1 MSKTYTFHMLKNVCR
16 CCFVLHLFF
25 LNEEMEESH
34 GTEWQKSKVS
44 GTDPTWFEWPG
55 SRQPSVPELLV
66 IYKGFDLC
74 LQLDHSPCARMTWIL
89 TTCLCFTTMSKSM
102 SSFKDKS
109 VCVLM
114 SEQTGCLS
122 TGHPVPT
129 SSTSSDFHSWEDDFS
144 SAFHSEW
151 LDEQA
156 SFTGFTVLGCCSVH
170 EHIWFFPGLSD
181 GVETSTSGV
190 LSLHRETKFIIDLD
204 FAVVLSSPESCCVL
218 FDITSEHSTKLK
230 WLMSIKKPF
239 IACEIPFSQCIWF
252 GFLVLIIRSNNFS
265 RANLCVLETCLNVGF
280 LPFF

>member
-1 MSKTYTFHMLKNVCR
+1 MSNICLNVKSFLVFLMEVNCPDNSIPKNRNASNVEDIHIPHVEKCLLLLF
-16 CCFVLHLFF
+16 CIASFF

-89 TTCLCFTTMSKSM
+89 TTCLCLIFRQCQSM

-129 SSTSSDFHSWEDDFS
+129 SSTSSDFHS
-144 SAFHSEW
+144 
-151 LDEQA
+151 
-156 SFTGFTVLGCCSVH
+156 
-170 EHIWFFPGLSD
+170 
-181 GVETSTSGV
+181 
-190 LSLHRETKFIIDLD
+190 
-204 FAVVLSSPESCCVL
+204 
-218 FDITSEHSTKLK
+218 
-230 WLMSIKKPF
+230 
-239 IACEIPFSQCIWF
+239 
-252 GFLVLIIRSNNFS
+252 
-265 RANLCVLETCLNVGF
+265 
-280 LPFF
+280 